1 LSADSAEPAGVSRA
15 TLKAAALDG
24 VRWMAFARLA
34 AELVSVGSSVVLAHL
49 VSPRQFGMLA
59 TAVVVRELALMTA
72 NEGVGSPI
80 VQRRDL
86 RRAHLEAGVL
96 LALVI
101 GGVLTL
107 VALLV
112 VPLATEPLF
121 GAETTSLF
129 RLFAPSF
136 LLVAVMIVP
145 LAQLQ
150 RELRFRRIGA
160 IEVVGVLVSAAVSLA
175 LAIAGLEAKAYVLG
189 MLAGLA
195 VLAVGYQAGV
205 PRVLPRWHRREAI
218 DIWRF
223 GVPATA
229 AGLAGVGYR
238 NVDYL
243 LVGARLGPLLAGY
256 YYRAFTLGVEY
267 EAKITGVLARV
278 TFPLYART
286 EDMDHL
292 RSLRL
297 RIVRLNATLIW
308 PLLACFVVVAP
319 VALPW
324 VFGDRWTP
332 AVVPAQLLA
341 IAGMAATI
349 RNGTSPLILAA
360 GHPRALMGFCVV
372 ELIAYAGT
380 VLVAT
385 SFGLTAVA
393 AAVSA
398 FQIVALCAAY
408 AVMLGPL
415 VGVPLRQLLRD
426 VAPAGLS
433 SAALVA
439 ITWPL
444 GQALDGVLPAPVF
457 VAAVGLVAAAVYVAM
472 LRILF
477 AAAWSDVALLAG
489 SVLRRRR
496 AEPAPPPGLVA
507 APQENE
513 PPPRVGGQG
522 DPLPA
527 RGPHMTAG
535 TTVFDEAYFTG
546 GSKSNY
552 QDYEREAQAA
562 IDEAFM
568 PSIRRY
574 AASARPADGPGASLD
589 VGCAMGFYVERLA
602 ADGWRAHGI
611 DISDYAIARGRARGL
626 TTLQVASIGDLPF
639 DDASFDYVTAIDVI
653 EHLDPELA
661 ARAVAEVRRV
671 LRPGGLTFF
680 ATPNHLDNAYSTDF
694 TPGFLDPDRQHIY
707 SQSLESLREAF
718 AEFSACHVYGHTPFI
733 GQFKAADASAAFAG
747 RGLDLPIVR
756 SFATRVGRRVAW
768 RLLGR
773 DPVYAAYLHAVA
785 IR

>member
-1 LSADSAEPAGVSRA
+1 MSADSAEPSGVSRA
-15 TLKAAALDG
+15 GLKEAALEG
-24 VRWMAFARLA
+24 VRWMAFARVA

-59 TAVVVRELALMTA
+59 TAVIVRELALMTA

-86 RRAHLEAGVL
+86 RHAHLEAGVL
-96 LALVI
+96 LAL
-101 GGVLTL
+101 GMGAVLSL
-107 VALLV
+107 VAFFV

-121 GAETTSLF
+121 GAETTALF

-160 IEVVGVLVSAAVSLA
+160 IEVVGVLVSAAVSLV

-195 VLAVGYQAGV
+195 VLAIGYQVSV
-205 PRVLPRWHRREAI
+205 PRVLPRWHRREAR

-238 NVDYL
+238 NIDYI

-267 EAKITGVLARV
+267 EAKVTGVLARV

-286 EDMDHL
+286 EDMEHL

-308 PLLACFVVVAP
+308 PLLAGFIVVAP

-324 VFGDRWTP
+324 VFGERWTP

-360 GHPRALMGFCVV
+360 GHPRALMGFCMV
-372 ELIAYAGT
+372 EAVAYAGV
-380 VLVAT
+380 VLAAT

-393 AAVSA
+393 AAVSV
-398 FQIVALCAAY
+398 FQVVALCAAY
-408 AVMLGPL
+408 AVMLGPM
-415 VGVPLRQLLRD
+415 VGVPLRQLIRD

-439 ITWPL
+439 VTWPL
-444 GQALDGVLPAPVF
+444 AEALDGVVPPPVF
-457 VAAVGLVAAAVYVAM
+457 IVIVGLAAAAVYVAM
-472 LRILF
+472 LRTLF
-477 AAAWSDVALLAG
+477 AAAWADVTLLAG

-496 AEPAPPPGLVA
+496 PEPPARSGLV
-507 APQENE
+507 
-513 PPPRVGGQG
+513 
-522 DPLPA
+522 PA
-527 RGPHMTAG
+527 
-535 TTVFDEAYFTG
+535 
-546 GSKSNY
+546 
-552 QDYEREAQAA
+552 
-562 IDEAFM
+562 
-568 PSIRRY
+568 
-574 AASARPADGPGASLD
+574 
-589 VGCAMGFYVERLA
+589 
-602 ADGWRAHGI
+602 
-611 DISDYAIARGRARGL
+611 
-626 TTLQVASIGDLPF
+626 
-639 DDASFDYVTAIDVI
+639 
-653 EHLDPELA
+653 
-661 ARAVAEVRRV
+661 
-671 LRPGGLTFF
+671 
-680 ATPNHLDNAYSTDF
+680 
-694 TPGFLDPDRQHIY
+694 
-707 SQSLESLREAF
+707 SQ
-718 AEFSACHVYGHTPFI
+718 
-733 GQFKAADASAAFAG
+733 
-747 RGLDLPIVR
+747 
-756 SFATRVGRRVAW
+756 
-768 RLLGR
+768 
-773 DPVYAAYLHAVA
+773 
-785 IR
+785 